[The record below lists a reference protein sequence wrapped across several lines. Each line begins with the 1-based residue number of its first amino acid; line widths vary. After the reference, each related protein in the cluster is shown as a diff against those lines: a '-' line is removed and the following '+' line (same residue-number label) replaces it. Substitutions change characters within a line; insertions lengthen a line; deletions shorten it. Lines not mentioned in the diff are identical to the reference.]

1 MENAILTVLGAFP
14 DMLVLHSLDHSLLST
29 LRGNKQVEPL
39 RFLKM
44 EQVWARSTPKDSG
57 GVGNN

>member
-29 LRGNKQVEPL
+29 LRGNKQVEPYFSEEGTSL
-39 RFLKM
+39 GEIHSQR
-44 EQVWARSTPKDSG
+44 
-57 GVGNN
+57 

>member
-29 LRGNKQVEPL
+29 LRGNKQVEPYFSEEGTSL
-39 RFLKM
+39 GEIHPQR
-44 EQVWARSTPKDSG
+44 
-57 GVGNN
+57 